1 MSPSLTRLS
10 AAGALVLAAA
20 VAAPTFSYAQTPPS
34 SQSQES
40 QPPAQPAQ
48 SEQPP
53 APLQPQAPLQQYQIQ
68 QPGRPSLTPGTPPST
83 TLPAWTP
90 PVPPAPSQTNIPA
103 PFPGTAPPVP
113 GAPGFVGVPGLTL
126 PGAFAPTVAQ
136 IRGATLEFHPT
147 ARVAEEY
154 SDNFFQTTTKSEENF
169 RSIFGPGFT
178 LLLNGARTFGT
189 MTAVLDLV
197 HDTAPHSGDDVK
209 LFPSATLALRYALTP
224 RVALTISDT
233 FVRNDEPI
241 AADAFGIRRGRQT
254 FDSNAFSLTA
264 DWVVD
269 RTALQAYY
277 RNVLFSNEGSNQNQT
292 GTGQNDTIT
301 NILGV
306 NASARIATAY
316 VVRGGYEFSKTDTIG
331 GQGGGQAEDTT
342 THTGF
347 ASISRQ
353 IGLYG
358 TAGVSTTY
366 SFQTRDST
374 KIWNASLF
382 GAYGLPTGLS
392 LSAAVGYS
400 LLNSDSQSNEGTV
413 SANANASYRFTRA
426 VISVGVFQDFRQ
438 TAQQGQN
445 FGTVVTRSYF
455 GSFLYQLTPFIN
467 TVLHANYAENEGT
480 GTGNAQN
487 GGTAKTLSYGATVN
501 WQILRWLTAS
511 LQYTHTKQ
519 TGNNFNQG
527 NIAGAGV
534 FTGDFAENRAI
545 LSLFAT
551 F

>member
-20 VAAPTFSYAQTPPS
+20 VAVPTFSYGQTPPS

-40 QPPAQPAQ
+40 QPQTQPAQPAQ
-48 SEQPP
+48 AEPSPT
-53 APLQPQAPLQQYQIQ
+53 PLQPQAPLQQYQIQ
-68 QPGRPSLTPGTPPST
+68 QPGRPPLTPGTPPST

-126 PGAFAPTVAQ
+126 PGAFAPTVTQ
-136 IRGATLEFHPT
+136 LRGATLEFHPT

-154 SDNFFQTTTKSEENF
+154 TDNFFQTTTGSNENF
-169 RSIFGPGFT
+169 RSILGPGFT

-189 MTAVLDLV
+189 MTTVVDLI
-197 HDTAPHSGDDVK
+197 HDTAPNSGDDVK
-209 LFPSATLALRYALTP
+209 VFPSATVTLRYALTP

-233 FVRNDEPI
+233 FVRNDEPV
-241 AADAFGIRRGRQT
+241 AADAFGIRRGRQI
-254 FDSNAFSLTA
+254 FDSNVFSLTA
-264 DWVVD
+264 DWVLD

-277 RNVLFSNEGSNQNQT
+277 RNVLFSNEGGTQNQP
-292 GTGQNDTIT
+292 GTGRDDTIT
-301 NILGV
+301 HTLGL

-331 GQGGGQAEDTT
+331 GQGGDDTT

-347 ASISRQ
+347 ASASRQ

-358 TAGVSTTY
+358 TAGLSTSY
-366 SFQTRDST
+366 SFQTREST
-374 KIWNASLF
+374 KIWNASVF

-467 TVLHANYAENEGT
+467 TVLHANYTENEGT
-480 GTGNAQN
+480 GTGNDAN
-487 GGTAKTLSYGATVN
+487 GGTAKTLSYGATLN
-501 WQILRWLTAS
+501 WQVLRWLTAS
-511 LQYTHTKQ
+511 LQYTYTKQ
-519 TGNNFNQG
+519 TDNNFNQG
-527 NIAGAGV
+527 NVAG
-534 FTGDFAENRAI
+534 TGNFAENRAT
-545 LSLFAT
+545 LNLFAT

>member
-1 MSPSLTRLS
+1 
-10 AAGALVLAAA
+10 
-20 VAAPTFSYAQTPPS
+20 
-34 SQSQES
+34 
-40 QPPAQPAQ
+40 
-48 SEQPP
+48 
-53 APLQPQAPLQQYQIQ
+53 
-68 QPGRPSLTPGTPPST
+68 
-83 TLPAWTP
+83 
-90 PVPPAPSQTNIPA
+90 
-103 PFPGTAPPVP
+103 
-113 GAPGFVGVPGLTL
+113 VPGLTL

-154 SDNFFQTTTKSEENF
+154 SDNFFQTTSKSEENF

-189 MTAVLDLV
+189 MTTVVDLI
-197 HDTAPHSGDDVK
+197 HDTAKNSGDDVK
-209 LFPSATLALRYALTP
+209 VFPSATVTLRYALTP

-233 FVRNDEPI
+233 FVRNDESI

-254 FDSNAFSLTA
+254 FDSNVFSLSA
-264 DWVVD
+264 DWVLD

-277 RNVLFSNEGSNQNQT
+277 RNVLFSNEGNTQNQQ
-292 GTGQNDTIT
+292 GTGRNDTIT

-331 GQGGGQAEDTT
+331 GQGGGQSADTT

-347 ASISRQ
+347 ASVSRQ

-358 TAGVSTTY
+358 TGGVSTSY
-366 SFQTRDST
+366 SFQTQDST

-400 LLNSDSQSNEGTV
+400 LLNSDTQSNEGTV

-426 VISVGVFQDFRQ
+426 VISVGAFQDFRQ

-467 TVLHANYAENEGT
+467 TVVHANYAENEGT

-487 GGTAKTLSYGATVN
+487 SGTAKTLSYGATVN